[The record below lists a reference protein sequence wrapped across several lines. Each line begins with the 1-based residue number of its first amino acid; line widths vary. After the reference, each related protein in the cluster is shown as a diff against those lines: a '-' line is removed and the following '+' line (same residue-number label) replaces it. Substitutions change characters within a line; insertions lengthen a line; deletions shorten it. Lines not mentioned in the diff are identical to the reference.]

1 MAEIIEQAEP
11 ESLTEIMD
19 DVRPVYSGH
28 PSSEKSVSDKEPPET
43 PAEEKLETIP
53 PVEES
58 DTEVKELE
66 PAVAQEPK
74 SDEPVFKYKNHEE
87 AEKGYKEAERLITQR
102 AEETKRER
110 ERSEDLQRQLNEA
123 LLKTGTPE
131 KPEEEALP
139 AQATNAVRMQNL
151 LEEVNR
157 LDPEGE
163 DYNLKVAEIWGRLD
177 DDRQTEFETKM
188 QAAIKTYDEQRQEE
202 QRRFSNEQ
210 SAQDQVIADA
220 VKTATSEGLDMGEG
234 TPDSELFW
242 AFANTAPEGSLEDQT
257 KWTIDK
263 VKKHK
268 KPVVIDKEKA
278 KEVQEQNAVLDRAGE
293 KLPERK
299 EPVVPLTLGAA
310 FGETERRI

>member
-1 MAEIIEQAEP
+1 MAEIVTEQEQTP
-11 ESLTEIMD
+11 ESFADIMD
-19 DVRPVYSGH
+19 DVRPTYGGH
-28 PSSEKSVSDKEPPET
+28 PASEESASEKPAEEPPET
-43 PAEEKLETIP
+43 PAAEESEIIP
-53 PVEES
+53 PADET
-58 DTEVKELE
+58 DTGIEK
-66 PAVAQEPK
+66 PAVT
-74 SDEPVFKYKNHEE
+74 FKYKSHEE
-87 AEKGYKEAERLITQR
+87 AERGYGEAEKLITQST
-102 AEETKRER
+102 EEAKRER

-157 LDPEGE
+157 LDPEDE

-177 DDRQTEFETKM
+177 DDRQAEFETRM
-188 QAAIKTYDEQRQEE
+188 QTAIKTYDEQRQEE
-202 QRRFSNEQ
+202 QRRVGNEQ
-210 SAQDQVIADA
+210 SAQDQVITDA
-220 VKTATSEGLDMGEG
+220 AETATSEGLDMGEG

-242 AFANTAPEGSLEDQT
+242 AFANMAPEGSLEDQT
-257 KWTIDK
+257 KWTIGK
-263 VKKHK
+263 VKEHK

-278 KEVQEQNAVLDRAGE
+278 KEVQEQNAVLERAGE
-293 KLPERK
+293 KPPERK